1 MDFEKAKANA
11 AKILGKSG
19 KLPKTP
25 GDLSKDISAF
35 TKAKEE
41 TVAARNDFEAKI
53 LAVKQAASKASDTA
67 DAYKDVFEGSDFGL
81 DDKDKDQKKQI
92 DEATKMLTSAL
103 DSDIKD
109 LQALKTVLE
118 AVMKQIAGIKKSLD
132 AAT

>member
-1 MDFEKAKANA
+1 MD
-11 AKILGKSG
+11 LYSQ
-19 KLPKTP
+19 
-25 GDLSKDISAF
+25 
-35 TKAKEE
+35 
-41 TVAARNDFEAKI
+41 KI

-81 DDKDKDQKKQI
+81 DAKDKDQKKQI